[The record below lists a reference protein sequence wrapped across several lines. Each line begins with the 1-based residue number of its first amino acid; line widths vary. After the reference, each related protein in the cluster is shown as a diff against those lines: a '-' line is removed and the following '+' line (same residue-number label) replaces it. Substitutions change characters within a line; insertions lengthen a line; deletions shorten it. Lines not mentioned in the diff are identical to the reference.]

1 MIYLYNEIEF
11 KIKLLFSD
19 YLERVYLFIVKYLF
33 IFNFKIFV
41 I

>member
-19 YLERVYLFIVKYLF
+19 YLERVYLFIVKFLF
-33 IFNFKIFV
+33 IFNYKIFV